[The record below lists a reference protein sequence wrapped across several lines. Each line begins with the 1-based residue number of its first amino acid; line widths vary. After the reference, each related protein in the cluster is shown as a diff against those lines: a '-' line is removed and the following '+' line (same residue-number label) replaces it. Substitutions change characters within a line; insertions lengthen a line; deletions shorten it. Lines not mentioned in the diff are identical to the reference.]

1 MGFDMDEDILQ
12 DFLVEAGEILE
23 LLQEQLVELE
33 NEPDDANLLNAIFRG
48 FHTVKGGAGFLALTE
63 LVDACHGAENVFD
76 ILRTRQRRVTA
87 ELMDVILQTL
97 DCINDMFEAVKN
109 RQPLVPAPAELLQ
122 TLHFYCEPAAEN
134 AAVATVSSTTDS
146 NAQPSQ
152 ADDNASDGGID
163 DMTEQEFERILDELH
178 GPAVADKAD
187 EVSALNHDSEDITDN
202 EFEAILDQLHGKG
215 AFIPEAVQHQAKA
228 QADDSPEITS
238 QASSDEIDDAEF
250 EALLDQLHGKGKA
263 PTSAAVSSTQQTPT
277 PPEQTTST
285 AADDEIDD
293 AEFEALL
300 DQLHGKGKAPTGLA
314 PSKPAKRQVKP
325 EPKPEIEP
333 SNEPAIAASV
343 NSTAIAASG
352 NKTAPAQQVQTETT
366 VRVDTKRLDQIMN
379 MVGELVLVRNRLLSL
394 SGTAQQEDMSKAI
407 ANLDVVT
414 ADIQGAV
421 MKTRMQP
428 IKKVFGRFPRVVRD
442 MARSLKKEIE
452 LILEGEDTDLDKNLV
467 EALADPLV
475 HLVRNSVDHGI
486 EMPEVRQQAGKKR
499 LGTVK
504 LSAEQAGDHILLTIQ
519 DDGAGM
525 DPEKLKGIAIKRG
538 ILDVD
543 AAARMSD
550 NDAFNLIFA
559 PGFSTKEQVSDISG
573 RGVGMDVVKTKI
585 TQLNGSVQI
594 QSKLGEGTLLEIKVP
609 LTLAILPTLMVM
621 VGQQTFALPLAGV
634 SEIFYLDLNKTNVVD
649 GQLTIVVRNKAI
661 PLFFLEHWLVKG
673 SEKKRRRERG
683 HVVIVQ
689 IGNQQVGFVV
699 DSLIGQEEVVIK
711 PLDRLLQGTPGM
723 AGATITSDGG
733 IALILDV
740 PNLLNHY
747 AKKSKIRFAAFSNG
761 RGE

>member
-1 MGFDMDEDILQ
+1 MSFDMDEDILQ

-33 NEPDDANLLNAIFRG
+33 NNPDDANLLNAIFRG
-48 FHTVKGGAGFLALTE
+48 FHTVKGGAGFLSLTE

-76 ILRTRQRRVTA
+76 ILRTGKRRVTP

-97 DCINDMFEAVKN
+97 DAINAMFVEVQA
-109 RQPLVPAPAELLQ
+109 RQPLTPANPALLDALHHYSEPESAGEAPPVVVAAEPEVAPAV
-122 TLHFYCEPAAEN
+122 TIEPEPVSQSAA
-134 AAVATVSSTTDS
+134 
-146 NAQPSQ
+146 
-152 ADDNASDGGID
+152 ADGDID
-163 DMTEQEFERILDELH
+163 DISEAEFERMLDELH
-178 GPAVADKAD
+178 GKGAPGRVESSPAAAAASKSNSNDN
-187 EVSALNHDSEDITDN
+187 SDITDD

-215 AFIPEAVQHQAKA
+215 SFVPDTNKSAGTAPPSPADKAAAKPA
-228 QADDSPEITS
+228 
-238 QASSDEIDDAEF
+238 ASSADKDEISDDEF
-250 EALLDQLHGKGKA
+250 EALLDQLHGKGNA
-263 PTSAAVSSTQQTPT
+263 PVEVPAPQERKPAPSVAAKPATPAAATPAPAAVAQPAK
-277 PPEQTTST
+277 PAAPAAPVP
-285 AADDEIDD
+285 AAD
-293 AEFEALL
+293 
-300 DQLHGKGKAPTGLA
+300 KA
-314 PSKPAKRQVKP
+314 
-325 EPKPEIEP
+325 
-333 SNEPAIAASV
+333 AAA
-343 NSTAIAASG
+343 NA
-352 NKTAPAQQVQTETT
+352 APAAETT

-379 MVGELVLVRNRLLSL
+379 MVGELVLVRNRLVSL
-394 SGTAQQEDMSKAI
+394 STSTQDEEMTKAI
-407 ANLDVVT
+407 SNLDVVT

-442 MARSLKKEIE
+442 LARSLQKDIN
-452 LILEGEDTDLDKNLV
+452 LVLEGEDTDLDKNLV

-486 EMPEVRQQAGKKR
+486 EMPDVRLKAGKPKVG
-499 LGTVK
+499 LVK
-504 LSAEQAGDHILLTIQ
+504 LAATQAGDHILLTIQ

-559 PGFSTKEQVSDISG
+559 PGFSTKEQISDISG

-585 TQLNGSVQI
+585 NQLNGTVQI
-594 QSKLGEGTLLEIKVP
+594 NSKLGEGTLLEIKVP

-621 VGQQTFALPLAGV
+621 VGKQTFALPLAGV
-634 SEIFYLDLNKTNVVD
+634 NEIFHLDLAKTNIVD

-661 PLFFLEHWLVKG
+661 PLFYLEHWLVKG
-673 SEKKRRRERG
+673 SNKQLRREQG

-689 IGNQQVGFVV
+689 IGTQQVGFVV

-711 PLDRLLQGTPGM
+711 PLDALLQGTPGM

-740 PNLLNHY
+740 PNLLKNY
-747 AKKSKIRFAAFSNG
+747 AKKSKIKFDRFNKLNA
-761 RGE
+761 

>member
-1 MGFDMDEDILQ
+1 MSFDMDEDILQ

-33 NEPDDANLLNAIFRG
+33 NNPDDANLLNAIFRG
-48 FHTVKGGAGFLALTE
+48 FHTVKGGAGFLSLTE

-76 ILRTRQRRVTA
+76 ILRTGKRRVTP
-87 ELMDVILQTL
+87 ELMDVILQAL
-97 DCINDMFEAVKN
+97 DSINAMFVEVQN
-109 RQPLVPAPAELLQ
+109 RQPL
-122 TLHFYCEPAAEN
+122 TPAA
-134 AAVATVSSTTDS
+134 AAILDALHHYSAPDSATHQSHATAKPAATPPPVTSAPVSVQPAAQST
-146 NAQPSQ
+146 NV
-152 ADDNASDGGID
+152 DDI
-163 DMTEQEFERILDELH
+163 TEEEFERMMDELH
-178 GPAVADKAD
+178 GKKASVPSASAVAP
-187 EVSALNHDSEDITDN
+187 VSSVMFASTAQPSDDITDD

-215 AFIPEAVQHQAKA
+215 SFIPEHAARAVPAEPVNTK
-228 QADDSPEITS
+228 TN
-238 QASSDEIDDAEF
+238 DEIDDAEF

-263 PTSAAVSSTQQTPT
+263 PVSVPVKNTAPAAAAPVSVV
-277 PPEQTTST
+277 
-285 AADDEIDD
+285 A
-293 AEFEALL
+293 
-300 DQLHGKGKAPTGLA
+300 
-314 PSKPAKRQVKP
+314 VKP
-325 EPKPEIEP
+325 EATEAK
-333 SNEPAIAASV
+333 NVA
-343 NSTAIAASG
+343 
-352 NKTAPAQQVQTETT
+352 APAANDKAAAQQAAQAETT

-379 MVGELVLVRNRLLSL
+379 MVGELVLVRNRLVSL
-394 SGTAQQEDMSKAI
+394 SGTVQSEEMSKAI
-407 ANLDVVT
+407 SNLDVVT

-442 MARSLKKEIE
+442 LARSLQKDIE
-452 LILEGEDTDLDKNLV
+452 LVLEGEETDLDKNLV

-499 LGTVK
+499 TGTVK
-504 LSAEQAGDHILLTIQ
+504 LAAAQAGDHILLTIH

-543 AAARMSD
+543 AASRMSD
-550 NDAFNLIFA
+550 TDAFNLIFA
-559 PGFSTKEQVSDISG
+559 PGFSTKEQISDISG

-585 TQLNGSVQI
+585 NQLNGTVHI
-594 QSKLGEGTLLEIKVP
+594 HSKMGEGTLLEIKVP
-609 LTLAILPTLMVM
+609 LTLAILPTLMVI
-621 VGQQTFALPLAGV
+621 VGKQTFALPLAGV
-634 SEIFYLDLNKTNVVD
+634 SEIFHLDLNKTNVVD
-649 GQLTIVVRNKAI
+649 GQLTVVVRNKAL

-673 SEKKRRRERG
+673 SDQKRRREQG

-689 IGNQQVGFVV
+689 IGTQQVGFVV

-711 PLDRLLQGTPGM
+711 PLDALLQGTPGM

-740 PNLLNHY
+740 PNLLKHY
-747 AKKSKIRFAAFSNG
+747 AKKSKIKFDRFNKIHA
-761 RGE
+761 